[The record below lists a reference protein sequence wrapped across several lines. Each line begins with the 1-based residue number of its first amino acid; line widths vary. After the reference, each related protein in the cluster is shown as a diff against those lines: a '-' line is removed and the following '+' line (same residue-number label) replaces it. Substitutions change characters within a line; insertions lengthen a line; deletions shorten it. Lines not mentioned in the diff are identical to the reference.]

1 MLGLL
6 QALLGARDLD
16 LVAEVVGTRDLDL
29 GGGPE
34 LEFLELLP
42 TLPDDVAMVFL
53 GDGHGGG
60 RLPGRRGHRATH
72 ETEPVMQCNALDGAR
87 DAEQRVR

>member
-1 MLGLL
+1 MWTRGVGAEVHYLLSGDQQDLVLGLL

-16 LVAEVVGTRDLDL
+16 LVAEVVGSRDLDL

-42 TLPDDVAMVFL
+42 ALPDDVAMVFL
-53 GDGHGGG
+53 GDRHSGGC
-60 RLPGRRGHRATH
+60 LPVRWWYIAT
-72 ETEPVMQCNALDGAR
+72 C
-87 DAEQRVR
+87 